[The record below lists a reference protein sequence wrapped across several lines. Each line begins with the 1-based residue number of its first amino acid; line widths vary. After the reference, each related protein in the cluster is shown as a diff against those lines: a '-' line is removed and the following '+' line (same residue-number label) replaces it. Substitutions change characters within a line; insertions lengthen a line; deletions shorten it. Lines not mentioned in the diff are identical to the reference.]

1 MDKLRAMSLFVRV
14 AELRS
19 FSRVADETQTS
30 KSLISKEISRL
41 ERELGARLLQR
52 STRHLA
58 LTQVGEGYLVRC
70 REILLKLQDAEHFIQ
85 DTQGH
90 PAGKL
95 KVNAPMAL
103 GLLQLGD
110 LFSDFMRA
118 YPDIEL
124 DIHLSDEPLDLID
137 HGFDLGFRISS
148 RRLDSNYIG
157 RPLAHFSY
165 RVCAAPSYLER
176 CGAVTR
182 VEELKEH
189 NCFVYSYFQGKNLWP
204 LGEGVAIGG
213 NLRVNNT
220 IFMMEVIRNGLGIGF
235 IPDFICAADLASG
248 AVVEILPDVDRTS
261 LTLFALYP
269 ARTYAPPKL
278 TRCVEFFERWY
289 QRQSTEQREARV

>member
-1 MDKLRAMSLFVRV
+1 MDKLRAMALFVRV

-41 ERELGARLLQR
+41 EQDLGARLLQR

-70 REILLKLQDAEHFIQ
+70 REILMKLQDAELFVQ
-85 DTQGH
+85 DTQER
-90 PAGKL
+90 PSGKL

-103 GLLQLGD
+103 GLLQLGQ
-110 LFSDFMRA
+110 LFSDFMHA

-124 DIHLSDEPLDLID
+124 DVHLSDEPLDLID

-148 RRLDSNYIG
+148 RRLESNYIG
-157 RPLAHFSY
+157 RPLTDFSY
-165 RVCAAPSYLER
+165 KVCVAPSYLAKHARIHRAED
-176 CGAVTR
+176 
-182 VEELKEH
+182 LKQH

-204 LGEGVAIGG
+204 LGEGVAISG

-220 IFMMEVIRNGLGIGF
+220 IFMLDAIRSGLGIGF
-235 IPDFICAADLASG
+235 IPDFICAEDIASG
-248 AVVEILPDVDRTS
+248 AVVEILPNIARTT

-269 ARTYAPPKL
+269 ARHFVPPKL
-278 TRCVEFFERWY
+278 TKCVEFFEQWY
-289 QRQSTEQREARV
+289 VHR